1 LHLRVTSSGLRV
13 TALMGSGLRV
23 HRKLSL
29 GPPYSR
35 PEPPEFTPS
44 STGQRS
50 TGNHTTT
57 RRKSGLGPSGPLAPP
72 EARPP
77 VGSSPGLSF
86 GFSPSLGQCL
96 FSLSDSLSASHSLNS
111 LALSSLLSLPFSLS
125 CFSGLSLYESMCSRS
140 TKKKEET
147 KNRRKKK

>member
-1 LHLRVTSSGLRV
+1 
-13 TALMGSGLRV
+13 MGSGLRV

-50 TGNHTTT
+50 TGNHATT

-125 CFSGLSLYESMCSRS
+125 CFYGLSLSMTLCARVAQ
-140 TKKKEET
+140 
-147 KNRRKKK
+147 RRKKKRRTEERKSNEEGRS